1 MLNPLNGLSFFKKDQ
16 AMRLNPDDIL
26 TKTFTRKV
34 LGGYSSSEVADFLQS
49 IAGELEEK
57 SKEREELFNKLSER
71 EASIR
76 EYRDREEILRNTIAS
91 AQKMADRI
99 KQDAEKE
106 ARFILEDAKQ
116 KADIIVQDARDS
128 LKTAYQDLSDLK
140 RIHIQLKN
148 TLKSVLQSHQD
159 LLDQDPIHSLLPD
172 SFQSK
177 ADSSL
182 IEKKVHESLNKAV
195 QSKESL

>member
-1 MLNPLNGLSFFKKDQ
+1 
-16 AMRLNPDDIL
+16 MRINPDDVL

-34 LGGYSSSEVADFLQS
+34 LGGYSAVEVVDFLQS
-49 IAGELEEK
+49 VAEGIEENN
-57 SKEREELFNKLSER
+57 KEQENLSDKLREK
-71 EASIR
+71 EAALR
-76 EYRDREEILRNTIAS
+76 EYREREEILRDTITS
-91 AQKMADRI
+91 AQKMAGKI

-106 ARFILEDAKQ
+106 AHFIMEDAKQ

-159 LLDQDPIHSLLPD
+159 LLDQDPVHSLLPAA
-172 SFQSK
+172 FQSK
-177 ADSSL
+177 DNSSL
-182 IEKKVHESLNKAV
+182 IEKKVNESLSRAF

>member
-1 MLNPLNGLSFFKKDQ
+1 MK
-16 AMRLNPDDIL
+16 LNPDDIL

-34 LGGYSSSEVADFLQS
+34 LGGYNSAEVANFLQS
-49 IAGELEEK
+49 VAEELEE
-57 SKEREELFNKLSER
+57 SGKEKEELSDKLREK
-71 EASIR
+71 EASLR
-76 EYRDREEILRNTIAS
+76 EYREREEILRDTITL
-91 AQKMADRI
+91 AQKMAGQI
-99 KQDAEKE
+99 KQGAEKE
-106 ARFILEDAKQ
+106 ARFILEDAQQ

-159 LLDQDPIHSLLPD
+159 LLDQDPIHSFLPA
-172 SFQSK
+172 SFQSQV
-177 ADSSL
+177 SGSP
-182 IEKKVHESLNKAV
+182 IEQKVNESLNRAV